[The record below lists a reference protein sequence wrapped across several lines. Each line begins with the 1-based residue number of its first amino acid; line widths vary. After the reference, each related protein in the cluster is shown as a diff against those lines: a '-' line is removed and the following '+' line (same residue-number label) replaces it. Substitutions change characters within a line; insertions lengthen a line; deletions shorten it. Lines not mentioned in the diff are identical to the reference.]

1 MLKSKPDEQIMYIII
16 ILVFTFYAMQNI
28 STLIMVIKLFLY
40 VINIFVIIPSVLL
53 VTMQGLIYN
62 LSNRKVN
69 PYKIIMKWIT
79 CY

>member
-1 MLKSKPDEQIMYIII
+1 MLKSRPDEKIIYIII

-28 STLIMVIKLFLY
+28 STLLMIIKLFIY
-40 VINIFVIIPSVLL
+40 VLNVFVIIPGAVLI
-53 VTMQGLIYN
+53 TAQGLIYN

-69 PYKIIMKWIT
+69 PYRIIMNWIA